1 MTITHHLSLYNN
13 ALTGYEGT
21 SVFLITGRV
30 FGDDDD
36 SAALVRGH
44 DSAHAIAVFR
54 AKVLD
59 LETDEDGEFPQVE
72 EDGEPTHFIINVDY
86 VGELI

>member
-1 MTITHHLSLYNN
+1 MTATHRLSLYNN
-13 ALTGYEGT
+13 ALTGDEGT

-36 SAALVRGH
+36 SAALVRAH
-44 DSAHAIAVFR
+44 DSAHALDVFR
-54 AKVLD
+54 AEVLE
-59 LETDEDGEFPQVE
+59 LEADENGEFPE
-72 EDGEPTHFIINVDY
+72 LDEDSDPTHFIINVDY

>member
-1 MTITHHLSLYNN
+1 VTITHHLSVNN
-13 ALTGYEGT
+13 TALTGDEGT

-44 DSAHAIAVFR
+44 DSAHSIDVFR
-54 AKVLD
+54 AEVLE
-59 LETDEDGEFPQVE
+59 LEADEGGEFPELDEDGDPS
-72 EDGEPTHFIINVDY
+72 HFIINVDY

>member
-1 MTITHHLSLYNN
+1 MTITHHLSLYNT
-13 ALTGYEGT
+13 ALTGDEGS

-44 DSAHAIAVFR
+44 DSAHAVNVFR
-54 AKVLD
+54 AEVLELGAD
-59 LETDEDGEFPQVE
+59 ETGELPELDEDVDPS
-72 EDGEPTHFIINVDY
+72 HFIINVDY

>member
-1 MTITHHLSLYNN
+1 MTITHHLSVNST
-13 ALTGYEGT
+13 ALTGDEGT

-54 AKVLD
+54 AQVLE
-59 LETDEDGEFPQVE
+59 LEVGLPELDEDGDPS
-72 EDGEPTHFIINVDY
+72 HFIINVDY

>member
-13 ALTGYEGT
+13 ALTGDEGS

-36 SAALVRGH
+36 SAALVR
-44 DSAHAIAVFR
+44 AHALDVFR
-54 AKVLD
+54 AEVL
-59 LETDEDGEFPQVE
+59 EPEADEDGQFKELD
-72 EDGEPTHFIINVDY
+72 EDPSHFIINVDY
-86 VGELI
+86 VGELQ